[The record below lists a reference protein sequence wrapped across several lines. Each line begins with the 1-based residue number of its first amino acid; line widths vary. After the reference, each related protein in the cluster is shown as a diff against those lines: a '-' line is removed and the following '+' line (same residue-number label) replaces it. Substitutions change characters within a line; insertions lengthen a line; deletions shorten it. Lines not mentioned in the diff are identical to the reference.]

1 MVGLE
6 ENKMYT
12 GTLIDDLISTVEQV
26 RVRRDERVLEE
37 KLEYWYVVAQR
48 ELAQF
53 ESDFAGVA

>member
-1 MVGLE
+1 
-6 ENKMYT
+6 MYT
-12 GTLIDDLISTVEQV
+12 GTLIDDLISAVEQAQG
-26 RVRRDERVLEE
+26 RMDERVLEE